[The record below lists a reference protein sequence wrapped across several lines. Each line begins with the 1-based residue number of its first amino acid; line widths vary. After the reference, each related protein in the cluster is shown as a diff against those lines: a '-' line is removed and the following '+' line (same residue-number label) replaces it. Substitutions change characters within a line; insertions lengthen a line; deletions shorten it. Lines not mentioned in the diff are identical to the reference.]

1 MFKGKYIHEHPKNL
15 IPFRNGSL
23 LFYLQYLCQFYQFWN
38 PQDELIPKLTLVV
51 RFDQELTELLTV
63 KEKASISKCY
73 HLI

>member
-1 MFKGKYIHEHPKNL
+1 MIKSN
-15 IPFRNGSL
+15 N
-23 LFYLQYLCQFYQFWN
+23 QDQFQN